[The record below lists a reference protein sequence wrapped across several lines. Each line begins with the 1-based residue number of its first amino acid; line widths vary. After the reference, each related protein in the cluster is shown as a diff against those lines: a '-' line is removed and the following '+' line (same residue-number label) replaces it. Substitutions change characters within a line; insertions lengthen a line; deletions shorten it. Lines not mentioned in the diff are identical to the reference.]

1 MTTPK
6 TPETKTLETKSFE
19 SLTREDVHA
28 LMEEGRRLREELE
41 PQFRALRTPSPKML
55 ATRVR

>member
-6 TPETKTLETKSFE
+6 TPETKTLDPQTFE
-19 SLTREDVHA
+19 NLTRKDVHA

-41 PQFRALRTPSPKML
+41 PQFRAMRTPSPEML